1 MKIANPKLFALFFP
15 CFLVA
20 QHVPASPDSLTLAPD
35 SSAVAEEPS
44 TDQLF
49 KESLNR
55 YSNLKQQSSGSDS
68 DNQASAKKAQ
78 ADAAKRRQ
86 EKIKALKQLADKE
99 KEIETPT
106 TPQSAPDAPPPAES
120 VLPSN
125 SAKDQSDESSEC

>member
-1 MKIANPKLFALFFP
+1 MSRLY
-15 CFLVA
+15 
-20 QHVPASPDSLTLAPD
+20 SSLLIIFQCGGVRTC
-35 SSAVAEEPS
+35 VAEEPS

-86 EKIKALKQLADKE
+86 EKIKALKQFADKE
-99 KEIETPT
+99 KEVETPT
-106 TPQSAPDAPPPAES
+106 TPQSAPDAPSPAES

-125 SAKDQSDESSEC
+125 SAKDQSDKSSEC